1 MEVEEYE
8 TSVRREVK
16 MEIDDY
22 QIYENGHVLLI
33 DGLTIIKFLWV
44 GFSYPPSYK
53 YRVEETG
60 QIFFSSHADILE
72 AYMKKRGTIN
82 SK

>member
-1 MEVEEYE
+1 MECE
-8 TSVRREVK
+8 TSARREEK

-33 DGLTIIKFLWV
+33 DGLTIIKLLWV

-53 YRVEETG
+53 YRIEEIGKT
-60 QIFFSSHADILE
+60 FFSRHKDILE
-72 AYMKKRGTIN
+72 AYMEKRGRYV
-82 SK
+82 